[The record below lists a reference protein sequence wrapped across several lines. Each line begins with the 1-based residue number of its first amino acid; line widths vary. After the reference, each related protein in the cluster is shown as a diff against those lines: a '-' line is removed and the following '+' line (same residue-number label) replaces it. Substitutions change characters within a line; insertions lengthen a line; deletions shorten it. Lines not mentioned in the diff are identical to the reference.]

1 MKKLLEPIFK
11 LIFRFIPERIF
22 RFCVIGGSAAAVH
35 WLVVLSVVSMTGMEP
50 LIANIIAFLCAFSV
64 SYVGHKNWTFEAR
77 EQAHGPAAV
86 KFFTVAVTGFCINE
100 SVFAIMLKGL
110 HIHYLIGSAV
120 AIATA
125 AVSTYIL
132 SQCWAFSP
140 GKKEELS

>member
-22 RFCVIGGSAAAVH
+22 RFCVIGGSAAVVH
-35 WLVVLSVVSMTGMEP
+35 WLVVLTVVSQTGMEP
-50 LIANIIAFLCAFSV
+50 LIANIIAFLCAFGV

-77 EQAHGPAAV
+77 DQAHGPAAI

-100 SVFAIMLKGL
+100 SVYALTLKVL
-110 HIHYLIGSAV
+110 HLHYLVGSV
-120 AIATA
+120 IAIATA

-132 SQCWAFSP
+132 SQCWAFNP
-140 GKKEELS
+140 GKKEKAS